1 MTGCYKA
8 DFLSLEEGKVLRHW
22 QVVGLCSSE
31 TSTGFQSHKSN
42 CMYSMKT
49 NLSSF
54 HLKSIEIILF
64 LSLKHSAKILLPC

>member
-8 DFLSLEEGKVLRHW
+8 DFPSLEEGKVLRHL
-22 QVVGLCSSE
+22 QVVGLCSSDI
-31 TSTGFQSHKSN
+31 STGFQIHKSN

-49 NLSSF
+49 NQSSF

-64 LSLKHSAKILLPC
+64 LSLNNSSKILLPS